1 MNPGEW
7 KWAIGALAVPFLL
20 VGALALLSWLGW
32 L

>member
-1 MNPGEW
+1 MNPGDW
-7 KWAIGALAVPFLL
+7 KYAIGAVAAPFLL